1 MVRMNDDEEEEEEED
16 EEEEEEGEDEEDEDE
31 EMPHATIRHDQPP
44 NNAAAPRDQ
53 RVAGA
58 MKGKKVP
65 RIAREASSIRAAVR
79 NA

>member
-1 MVRMNDDEEEEEEED
+1 MMTRKEKRKKTKKKKKKKREKKSKKTKN
-16 EEEEEEGEDEEDEDE
+16 E

-53 RVAGA
+53 RAAGA
-58 MKGKKVP
+58 TKGKKVP
-65 RIAREASSIRAAVR
+65 RTAREASSIRAAVR